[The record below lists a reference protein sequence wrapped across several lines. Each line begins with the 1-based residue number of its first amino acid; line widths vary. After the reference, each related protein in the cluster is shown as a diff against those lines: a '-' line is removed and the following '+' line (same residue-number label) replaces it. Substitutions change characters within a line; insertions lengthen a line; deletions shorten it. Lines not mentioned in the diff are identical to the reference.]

1 MPIFKCIPVVGKEL
15 SMQKCNHHVSA
26 QLDHGSQVMPYMASS
41 DRGHLLFVFVLIL
54 LSSLAPP
61 AHGQLAGSVI
71 PGGVEL
77 RSYMPLI
84 GGPGGSEFTAPCWK
98 GEYLTGVA
106 LRAGDDVDAIAPV
119 CASATSISTRGS
131 FSGGPGG
138 SPVQL
143 WCPRNAPA
151 VLGLDVA
158 AEGADTVVVN
168 NVHLY
173 CGLPISHQDPPA
185 SPSAVFDGPSAV
197 QSKPIIPILVGGSP
211 ILKSQDHQVCP
222 AGQIATG
229 VYGRA
234 GKWLDAMGL
243 VCGAPPPP
251 PANAV
256 ASIGRVPSASPLPS
270 GQHGSICD
278 AAASAR
284 ARNSPAAPYLDAQC
298 NVWKAQ
304 NAAQIA
310 ARNEL
315 IAANE
320 KKDLAPGP
328 SGAPVS
334 VCDAAQAALN
344 RTAPEAADLVAKCRA
359 NGGGQSLIT
368 EADQLAASGAT
379 IASEDTMLAE
389 FRRRQPEGAI
399 RRGFDVGVA
408 ATGSDQ
414 LWGPGKQRILDAL
427 KPAEQEG
434 FKVATSFVMD
444 RNRNAQ
450 SAATGAAMA
459 DSDPLVA
466 KARTSDPDVRYWLGF
481 DIASA
486 LFGDPAL
493 GSEGSKS
500 TGPGSE
506 RIQAGLS
513 APAQRGFIASTKF
526 HLGRSY

>member
-1 MPIFKCIPVVGKEL
+1 MNIFHKRAHRHSSVLQLVICRQGATL
-15 SMQKCNHHVSA
+15 STPQAPGPFRPTLTSA
-26 QLDHGSQVMPYMASS
+26 CCGGRVHW
-41 DRGHLLFVFVLIL
+41 LIL
-54 LSSLAPP
+54 ALLLTRLLPHLDGQTSVPP
-61 AHGQLAGSVI
+61 RQNRGLGI
-71 PGGVEL
+71 
-77 RSYMPLI
+77 I
-84 GGPGGSEFTAPCWK
+84 GGPGGDPFSDDCPDGSF
-98 GEYLTGVA
+98 LTGLA
-106 LRAGDDVDAIAPV
+106 LRTGDDVDAVRQLCLGVDDRRDFQTVWHGGTGGTLKVLLCPP
-119 CASATSISTRGS
+119 AT
-131 FSGGPGG
+131 
-138 SPVQL
+138 
-143 WCPRNAPA
+143 PA
-151 VLGLDVA
+151 VIGLDVA
-158 AEGADTVVVN
+158 AEGQATIVVN
-168 NVHLY
+168 NIHVY
-173 CGLPISHQDPPA
+173 CGLATSGKALVSYPD
-185 SPSAVFDGPSAV
+185 AVFDGPAV
-197 QSKPIIPILVGGSP
+197 KRSSGSF
-211 ILKSQDHQVCP
+211 IGTVHDHQGCP
-222 AGQIATG
+222 RRQIAIG
-229 VYGRA
+229 VHGSS
-234 GKWLDAMGL
+234 GSMLDAVGL
-243 VCGAPPPP
+243 ICATPPAHRTP

-256 ASIGRVPSASPLPS
+256 SAIGRVPSPSSLPADP
-270 GQHGSICD
+270 HRSICD
-278 AAASAR
+278 AAAAAR
-284 ARNSPAAPYLDAQC
+284 ARNSPAAPDLEEQC
-298 NVWKAQ
+298 NAWKAQ
-304 NAAQIA
+304 TKAQTT
-310 ARNEL
+310 ARDAL
-315 IAANE
+315 IAVNE

-344 RTAPEAADLVAKCRA
+344 RNAPEAADLVAKCRA
-359 NGGGQSLIT
+359 SGGGQSLIT

-434 FKVATSFVMD
+434 FEVASSFVMD